1 MCLILLPLENYLSK
15 FNKNK
20 IILISFLLQIIFVDT
35 YYQKMPHEKYS
46 EYSEDLSL
54 KILSNNKNYFFAIIE
69 MIH

>member
-20 IILISFLLQIIFVDT
+20 IILISL
-35 YYQKMPHEKYS
+35 YYNYICGHVLSKMPHEKYS

-54 KILSNNKNYFFAIIE
+54 KYFLITKLFFFVQIK